1 MAGEMNAAVLHKAR
15 DLRYER
21 VAIPEPASH
30 EVLVRLSMNGLC
42 GSDIHFYESGRLG
55 PFRVTRP
62 YIPGHEACGVV
73 VKAAADGRGPV
84 EGTRVAVEPGI
95 PCRRC
100 EHCKKGRYNLCPDVV
115 FLSAPPVNGTFA
127 EYAAL
132 AADFAHPVPDSVD
145 DEQAAF
151 VEPVSVGIQAA
162 HRARLAP
169 GMTVAILGAGPIG
182 LVTFLVSRAYGATAA
197 YLFDVLD
204 HRLALGSSLGA
215 DAAVNPK
222 KTDPAAELARLTGGR
237 GVDVVFDTSG
247 SSAACKLAPELAA
260 RGGVITLVGWPEV
273 RSFDYPIEAVIE
285 KELDVRGV
293 NRYCNTFPEA
303 IALLAAGRL
312 DVRPL
317 VTHRY
322 PFADVCEAFRFATD
336 NRTATVKVMIGG

>member
-1 MAGEMNAAVLHKAR
+1 MAGQMNAAVLHKAR

-21 VAIPEPASH
+21 IPVPQPRPD
-30 EVLVRLSMNGLC
+30 EVLIRIRMNGLC
-42 GSDIHFYESGRLG
+42 GSDIHFFESGKLG

-62 YIPGHEACGVV
+62 YVPGHEACGVV
-73 VKAAADGRGPV
+73 ERPAADGRGPAQ
-84 EGTRVAVEPGI
+84 GARVAVEPGI

-100 EHCKKGRYNLCPDVV
+100 EWCKKGRYNLCPDVT

-127 EYAAL
+127 EYAAV
-132 AADFAHPVPDSVD
+132 ASDFAHPVPDPVS

-151 VEPVSVGIQAA
+151 VEPISVGIQAA

-169 GMTVAILGAGPIG
+169 GMTVAILGSGPIG
-182 LVTFLVSRAYGATAA
+182 LVTYLVSRAYGATEC

-204 HRLALGSSLGA
+204 HRLALGRSLGA
-215 DAAVNPK
+215 TATVNSR
-222 KTDPAAELARLTGGR
+222 TGDPAAKLMELTGGR

-247 SSAACKLAPELAA
+247 SSAACRLAPELAA
-260 RGGVITLVGWPEV
+260 RGGVLTLVGWPES
-273 RSFDYPIEAVIE
+273 RSFEYPIEPVIE

-317 VTHRY
+317 VSHRY
-322 PFADVCEAFRFATD
+322 PFADVVEAFRFATE
-336 NRTATVKVMIGG
+336 NRSATVKVMIGG